1 MKKVLRK
8 IFLLLILMMPFMTM
22 AQDREP
28 QTGDTT
34 QYKTLIPEA
43 KQGLLRDVS
52 VIANMNFA
60 LRNEFV
66 DRSNKKTKWYR

>member
-1 MKKVLRK
+1 MKLFKRK
-8 IFLLLILMMPFMTM
+8 KWLILLFLLPTLLW
-22 AQDREP
+22 AQKRER

-34 QYKTLIPEA
+34 YYPSLIPEA
-43 KQGLLRDVS
+43 KQGLLNYVN

-66 DRSNKKTKWYR
+66 D